1 MQDELDFIFLMPVH
15 PLIEFNFLLK
25 VIANIYK

>member
-1 MQDELDFIFLMPVH
+1 MQDELDFIFLMLVY